1 MLDEADRMLDMGFID
16 QVVTI
21 IKKLPRER
29 VTLLFS
35 ATMPYEI
42 QNICQK
48 YMKHPETIEIESET
62 ETVDSITQFYHKVH
76 KDEKRTQ
83 LNRVILVENPES
95 CIIFCNTRFQVDKV
109 NEFLRR
115 KGYAAQALHGAISQ
129 SRRLKTI
136 NQFKN
141 REFTFLV
148 ATDVASRGIHV
159 DDISHVINYDIPLD
173 KDSYTHRIGR
183 TGRAGNGG
191 RAISLATSDD
201 IMSLYE
207 IEEHIGAMIDE
218 QDVPSEEEV
227 ASKKAATEKAL
238 KRFTKQRIH

>member
-1 MLDEADRMLDMGFID
+1 MN
-16 QVVTI
+16 
-21 IKKLPRER
+21 
-29 VTLLFS
+29 LL
-35 ATMPYEI
+35 
-42 QNICQK
+42 
-48 YMKHPETIEIESET
+48 
-62 ETVDSITQFYHKVH
+62 
-76 KDEKRTQ
+76 
-83 LNRVILVENPES
+83 
-95 CIIFCNTRFQVDKV
+95 
-109 NEFLRR
+109 
-115 KGYAAQALHGAISQ
+115 
-129 SRRLKTI
+129 
-136 NQFKN
+136 
-141 REFTFLV
+141 FLV

-227 ASKKAATEKAL
+227 ASKKL
-238 KRFTKQRIH
+238 LQKRRLSDLLNNVFIVKRSLIKVDINGKKQPSKDARHKSMHKEHSKTPKKHQNFKRWCI